1 MLIMIMLCRTFKFYF
16 CSVNL
21 FWALYILGHAD
32 IKYKLKSRVAN
43 VDTNGEDCSRKPSI
57 KKDSSWIDD
66 IKYLAK
72 KYDMCKIF
80 GFCSVNAVF

>member
-1 MLIMIMLCRTFKFYF
+1 MNQFGAF
-16 CSVNL
+16 
-21 FWALYILGHAD
+21 YILGHAD
-32 IKYKLKSRVAN
+32 IKYKQRSRVAN

-72 KYDMCKIF
+72 KYDICKIF
-80 GFCSVNAVF
+80 GSCSINAVF